1 VDRVEVIELAR
12 VRAEPAVSVL
22 CPVAQPVTAHP
33 EDAARLRSLLDRAVE
48 TVGEWR
54 GAETAAQVR
63 RQLEA
68 AGPAVEAGEHGRGL
82 AVLATPDDCRVL
94 HLPFPVEEQI
104 VVDDTFATRQLLEG
118 LDRTVPCLAL
128 VLGGGG
134 GRLLAWDGV
143 HPTERTTGGFPVAVT
158 PPHEWDTPHRDLPIH
173 EGSVTEERRTVFREV
188 DRALGDVLAG
198 ESLPVV
204 VLAPERDLALFAE
217 VGRHGDAVV
226 GQVHGSFEHASAATV
241 AEAVQPA
248 LRDHLVARRQAAVA
262 RLRDAHGRGRAVVDL
277 AEVGRAAEEGRGHEL
292 VLEEGFS
299 FPRHR
304 VDGLTPG
311 EGPDV
316 QLAVDDV
323 VDDVVETVLLHGG
336 EAAFVEP
343 GALDPEGHI
352 GLILRGR

>member
-1 VDRVEVIELAR
+1 MDRAEVITLAR
-12 VRAEPAVSVL
+12 VHAEPAVSVL
-22 CPVAQPVTAHP
+22 CPVEQPVTAHP

-48 TVGEWR
+48 TVEEWR
-54 GAETAAQVR
+54 GAEAAARVHRQV
-63 RQLEA
+63 EA
-68 AGPAVEAGEHGRGL
+68 AGPALEAGERGRGL
-82 AVLATPDDCRVL
+82 AVLVTPDDCRVL
-94 HLPFPVEEQI
+94 HLPFRVEEQI

-143 HPTERTTGGFPVAVT
+143 HATERTTGGFPVAVT

-173 EGSVTEERRTVFREV
+173 EDSATEERRIVFREV
-188 DRALGDVLAG
+188 DRALGDVLAD

-204 VLAPERDLALFAE
+204 VLAPERDLALFGE
-217 VGRHGDAVV
+217 VGRHGGAVI
-226 GQVHGSFEHASAATV
+226 GQVHGSFEHASPASV
-241 AEAVQPA
+241 AEVVRPV
-248 LRDHLVARRQAAVA
+248 LEDHLLARRAAAVA
-262 RLRDAHGRGRAVVDL
+262 RLRDAFGRGRAVIDL
-277 AEVGRAAEEGRGHEL
+277 VEVERVAAEGRGHEL
-292 VLEEGFS
+292 VVEEGFT
-299 FPRHR
+299 FPRHW

-311 EGPDV
+311 DEPDA

-323 VDDVVETVLLHGG
+323 VDDVIETVLLHGG
-336 EAAFVEP
+336 GVAFVAP